1 MARKYTLVFFFLILL
16 SMGLS
21 AQKSE
26 VTLLSESYSPDSS
39 IPALIQGS
47 QGKKYEDALQVLI
60 PNEVS
65 FNINGQFISAGIMQQ
80 ELIEMTGL
88 PLGIS
93 YSCSSPDCRFVPG
106 SENYITIQGTP
117 EVPGVFSISAS
128 FKTTAMAGG
137 DLVTRYSTI
146 DYYSIS
152 VQPELLK
159 LVNES
164 TGEAFAMEQ
173 NVPNPCT
180 EITGI
185 RFSLPSAGEVDLRI
199 FNLIGKEVYRSLIN
213 AEAGENDLKFD
224 VREFSPGV
232 YMYTMIYEGQ
242 SISKR
247 MVISRK

>member
-1 MARKYTLVFFFLILL
+1 MARKYNFVFFFLLLL
-16 SMGLS
+16 SKALS

-26 VTLLSESYSPDSS
+26 VNLLSESDSPEPAT
-39 IPALIQGS
+39 PALIHGLQGR
-47 QGKKYEDALQVLI
+47 KYEDALQVLI
-60 PNEVS
+60 PNEVTLS
-65 FNINGQFISAGIMQQ
+65 INGEFVSAGIMEQ
-80 ELIEMTGL
+80 ELVEITGL
-88 PLGIS
+88 PPGIS
-93 YSCSSPDCRFVPG
+93 FSCSSLNCRFAPG

-128 FKTTAMAGG
+128 FKTTAMAGRE
-137 DLVTRYSTI
+137 VFTSHSKI

-164 TGEAFAMEQ
+164 NGQEFSMEQ

-180 EITGI
+180 EVTGI
-185 RFSLPSAGEVDLRI
+185 RFTLPSAGEVDLRI

-213 AEAGENDLKFD
+213 AEAGENDLKLD